1 MNNID
6 LFEILAI
13 TVLVC
18 FGVLFFYGAIKDAKE
33 SMRKLHLS
41 MKKQRKGIRIS
52 MNVKVHD
59 KGPFTRSLQ

>member
-33 SMRKLHLS
+33 SMRKLHEHEEA
-41 MKKQRKGIRIS
+41 KERYKNF

-59 KGPFTRSLQ
+59 KGPFTRS

>member
-18 FGVLFFYGAIKDAKE
+18 FGVLFFYGAIKDARE
-33 SMRKLHLS
+33 SMRKLNEHEES
-41 MKKQRKGIRIS
+41 KENYKKIMNIRI
-52 MNVKVHD
+52 HD
-59 KGPFTRSLQ
+59 KGPFIRS